1 MGSRLCGDS
10 CSDATRSLTPR
21 TWQRYLAEWK
31 GCIVPVRRLDV
42 PCAAPACLAAHRTAA
57 HRRRRAWCHERSM
70 SHTEHHTDGARYAP
84 ARVPVYRMAR
94 RLAVSRPLR
103 TMPREARSKAARY
116 PNSSNGPSDERGAI
130 RRSNGPLIS
139 RCHTVSARA
148 GFPGRSQAAARGSIA
163 KPSDFPS

>member
-1 MGSRLCGDS
+1 MASRLCGDS

-116 PNSSNGPSDERGAI
+116 PNSSKGPSDERGNPEI
-130 RRSNGPLIS
+130 KWTFDITLPYRQRSRRLS
-139 RCHTVSARA
+139 RPVSSSGERKYCQT
-148 GFPGRSQAAARGSIA
+148 F
-163 KPSDFPS
+163 